1 MLVRKEGDILIPV
14 KFQSLVTIGNAL
26 LVLGRREVGVA
37 CSLA

>member
-1 MLVRKEGDILIPV
+1 MLIKRERVILIPV